1 MLNLL
6 YKLSRNNSEIMAKA
20 ERPFVYPNTDSL
32 IELISH
38 SYVNV
43 NIYSLGS

>member
-6 YKLSRNNSEIMAKA
+6 YKLSRNNGIMGKLT
-20 ERPFVYPNTDSL
+20 EQLFSPNMGLL

-38 SYVNV
+38 SCVTM
-43 NIYSLGS
+43 NIYYLGS